1 MKTIQVFVTII
12 ILLPL
17 LVLALILAYKNS
29 KEQLAKMGSDF
40 ADLLYMRTMF
50 LGLCFF
56 SLFTVVLVFIMALTG
71 LNPTTIAEWLYNNTF

>member
-1 MKTIQVFVTII
+1 MKTIQAFVTII

-17 LVLALILAYKNS
+17 LVLALVLAYKNS

-50 LGLCFF
+50 LGLCFYSIF
-56 SLFTVVLVFIMALTG
+56 AVMLTVLMAITG
-71 LNPTTIAEWLYNNTF
+71 INPTTISEWLYAFIN